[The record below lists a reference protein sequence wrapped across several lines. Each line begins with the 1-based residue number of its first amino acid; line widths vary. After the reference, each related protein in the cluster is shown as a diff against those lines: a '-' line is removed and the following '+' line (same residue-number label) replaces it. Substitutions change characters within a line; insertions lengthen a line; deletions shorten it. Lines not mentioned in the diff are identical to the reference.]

1 MKWWTWAGLGIG
13 AWWLLTREPPKT
25 ALAPMSQTM
34 FDQLKQ
40 LAKAKFPT
48 LTNISIVPW
57 GDGSMT
63 FAGQGIAPD
72 NKSYITVK
80 MFTAKTPDDALAKI
94 NAGVLES

>member
-40 LAKAKFPT
+40 LAKAKYPT
-48 LTNISIVPW
+48 MTDVSIVPW

-63 FAGQGIAPD
+63 FSGQGLAPD
-72 NKSYITVK
+72 GQSVVTIKL
-80 MFTAKTPDDALAKI
+80 FEAKDADDALRR
-94 NAGVLES
+94 LQ

>member
-40 LAKAKFPT
+40 LAKAKYPT
-48 LTNISIVPW
+48 MTDILITPW
-57 GDGSMT
+57 VDGSMT
-63 FAGQGIAPD
+63 FSGQGLAPD
-72 NKSYITVK
+72 GQSIVMIKL
-80 MFTAKTPDDALAKI
+80 FEAKNPDDALRR
-94 NAGVLES
+94 LQ